1 MSRTERKLSTYISP
15 MLAKETDKAFDD
27 KEWLFEIKWDGYR
40 AVADVTG
47 NEVQLYSRNGNS
59 FTGNYP
65 ALVSALKKIK
75 SKVIL
80 DGEIVVL
87 NEQGFPDFQKLQHYE
102 ENTHLPLIYYA
113 FDLLSLNGETLY
125 HLPLTDRKKLLQKV
139 LGKHPVIRYSDHVLE
154 KGVEF
159 FNASMQNN
167 LEGVMAK
174 KADSLYQPGKRTSDW
189 LKVKNHKTADVL
201 IAGFTKPAG
210 ARNYFGS
217 LILAIK
223 DGKTFKYAGNA
234 GTGFDEKKLKSLYE
248 MLLPYKQNDPPFG
261 EKIRFKDVTWVEP
274 VFVCEVKFTEW
285 TKDEKLRHPV
295 FLRLRE
301 DKSPK
306 EIDMKNV
313 KPVKRVI
320 KKELNPDSLKFG
332 KVSVAITNR
341 DKIYWPGEGITK
353 GMVIDYYQSMS
364 EYILPYLK
372 DRPQSLKR
380 NPGGI
385 ADSGFYHKDAGEGA
399 PSFIKSFAV
408 HSASTD
414 KEIDYIICNDAA
426 TLAYLNNLGCIELNP
441 WHSTTKKPDKP
452 DYLIVDIDPSDKNSF
467 NQVIDAANAFKDVL
481 DEAGVEGYCKTS
493 GASGLHIYLP
503 MAKKYDYE
511 QVKDFANLL
520 CMLVNEKLPSFTT
533 LERNLK
539 KRGDK
544 HIYLDYLQ
552 NRKSQTIASVFS
564 LRPKKGAPVS
574 MPLLWKEVKHG
585 LKPTDFTIHNALKE
599 AKKRADLFKPVFGP
613 GINIDKV
620 LKVLH
625 IQK

>member
-1 MSRTERKLSTYISP
+1 
-15 MLAKETDKAFDD
+15 MLAKEKDEAFEDKA
-27 KEWLFEIKWDGYR
+27 WLFEIKWDGYR
-40 AVADVTG
+40 AVADISG
-47 NEVQLYSRNGNS
+47 NDIQLYSRNGNS
-59 FTGNYP
+59 FAGNYP
-65 ALVSALKKIK
+65 ALVDALKKIK

-87 NEQGFPDFQKLQHYE
+87 NENGQPDFQKLQHYE
-102 ENTHLPLIYYA
+102 EYTHLPLVYYA
-113 FDLLSLNGETLY
+113 FDLLALNGETLY
-125 HLPLTDRKKLLQKV
+125 HLPLKDRKRLLKKV
-139 LGKHPVIRYSDHVLE
+139 LGKHPMIRYSDHVME
-154 KGVEF
+154 KGIDF
-159 FNASMQNN
+159 FQASTHNN
-167 LEGVMAK
+167 LEGIMAK
-174 KADSLYQPGKRTSDW
+174 NAESFYHPGKRTNDW
-189 LKVKNHKTADVL
+189 LKIKNHKTADVL

-223 DGKTFKYAGNA
+223 DGSSFKYAGNA
-234 GTGFDEKKLKSLYE
+234 GTGFDEQKLRSLHE
-248 MLLPYKQNDPPFG
+248 LLLPYQQAEPPFD
-261 EKIRFKDVTWVEP
+261 EKIRFKDVTWVKP

-301 DKSPK
+301 DKSSK
-306 EIDMKNV
+306 DINMKDV

-320 KKELNPDSLKFG
+320 RKELNPDSLQFG
-332 KVSVAITNR
+332 KISVPVTNR
-341 DKIYWPGEGITK
+341 NKIYWPKEGITK
-353 GMVIDYYQSMS
+353 GMVIDYYQSVAD
-364 EYILPYLK
+364 YILPYLS

-385 ADSGFYHKDAGEGA
+385 EDSGFYHKDAGEGA
-399 PSFIKSFAV
+399 PSWVKSFAV
-408 HSASTD
+408 HSASTN
-414 KEIDYIICNDAA
+414 KEIDYIICNNAA

-452 DYLIVDIDPSDKNSF
+452 DYLIVDIDPSARNTF
-467 NQVIDAANAFKDVL
+467 NQVIDVANAFKDVL
-481 DEAGVEGYCKTS
+481 DDAGVEGYCKTS

-503 MAKKYDYE
+503 MAKKYGYE
-511 QVKDFANLL
+511 EVKDFAHLL
-520 CMLVNEKLPSFTT
+520 CMLVNQKLPKFTT

-552 NRKSQTIASVFS
+552 NRRSQTIAYVFS

-585 LKPTDFTIHNALKE
+585 LKPTDFTIHNALTQI
-599 AKKRADLFKPVFGP
+599 KKRAGLFKAVLGP
-613 GINIDKV
+613 GISINKCLKTLNI
-620 LKVLH
+620 
-625 IQK
+625 QE